1 MTPSTDVPVF
11 ATRDLGPAVEQEVV
25 RDILR
30 RGLMATPVLVL
41 LCGLGW
47 GVHGI
52 ESSAFSVG
60 LVLLNFVIAASLL
73 SWTARI
79 SLSLMMGA
87 ALFGYLLRLAI
98 VTVAVLAVH
107 NMAWVEL
114 WPMCLTLIVTHL
126 GLLLW
131 ETRHISASLAFP
143 GLKPS
148 TKGR

>member
-1 MTPSTDVPVF
+1 MTPATKAPVF
-11 ATRDLGPAVEQEVV
+11 VTRDEGPAVEQEVV
-25 RDILR
+25 RDMLR
-30 RGLMATPVLVL
+30 RGAMAAPVLLVL
-41 LCGLGW
+41 SALGW
-47 GVHGI
+47 GVHGV
-52 ESSAFSVG
+52 ESSAFSIA
-60 LVLLNFVIAASLL
+60 LVLLNFVIAATLL

-98 VTVAVLAVH
+98 ITVAVLAVH
-107 NMAWVEL
+107 DMAWVEL